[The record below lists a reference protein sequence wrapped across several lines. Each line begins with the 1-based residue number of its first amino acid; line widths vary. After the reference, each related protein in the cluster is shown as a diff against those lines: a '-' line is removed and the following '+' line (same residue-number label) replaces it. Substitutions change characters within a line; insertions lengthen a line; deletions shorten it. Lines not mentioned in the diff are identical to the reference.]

1 MSAARDAWKTHGSLI
16 KSPACPEQGSDFV
29 MNDLSRRLGFFA
41 NIAII
46 VVALLLC
53 VVLVKHHL
61 MTGGGETVD
70 HSARP
75 GNELRVGSKLPLTN
89 IDWAK
94 NGRTLLLAL
103 SKDCHFC
110 SESAPFYQRLA
121 QASAERGNIQLIAIL
136 PETVSDGQKYLSGLG
151 VPISEVRQA
160 SFKDIGVR
168 RVPAL
173 VLVDDAGVV
182 TDIWQGK
189 LVDSQEFGMLSRLQL
204 NNTAIN
210 SKQAGKDTQ
219 SIIDDKAETIGAA
232 DLKRLLDSGQRVVL
246 LDVRERSAYA
256 SAHIPGAKN
265 IPVDELEARAI
276 NELPPSDL
284 IVAYCHCANDS
295 LSQLARKHLL
305 AQGFQHVVVLRAA
318 G

>member
-1 MSAARDAWKTHGSLI
+1 
-16 KSPACPEQGSDFV
+16 
-29 MNDLSRRLGFFA
+29 MNNLSRRVGLFA

-53 VVLVKHHL
+53 VVLVKRHL

-70 HSARP
+70 HSAEP
-75 GNELRVGSKLPLTN
+75 SNELRVGSKLPLAN

-94 NGRTLLLAL
+94 NSRTLLLAL

-110 SESAPFYQRLA
+110 SESASFYQRLA

-136 PETVSDGQKYLSGLG
+136 PETVNDGQKYLSDLG
-151 VPISEVRQA
+151 VTTSEVRQV
-160 SFKDIGVR
+160 SFNAIGVR

-173 VLVDDAGVV
+173 ILVDNTGVV

-189 LVDSQEFGMLSRLQL
+189 LVDSQEFGVLSRLQL
-204 NNTAIN
+204 NNSARDP
-210 SKQAGKDTQ
+210 QLAGKNTQ
-219 SIIDDKAETIGAA
+219 PIIDNKAETIGAA

-256 SAHIPGAKN
+256 SSHIPGAKN